1 MCREEEKE
9 MLATSKKYKRPKIA
23 HNKFANMSKKDWK
36 EANEQSKK
44 TRGVSRLTYEDIFG
58 GRG

>member
-9 MLATSKKYKRPKIA
+9 MLAISKKYKRPKIT
-23 HNKFANMSKKDWK
+23 HNKFANMSKKDWQ

-44 TRGVSRLTYEDIFG
+44 TRGISGLTYKDIFNNH
-58 GRG
+58 